1 MALPFMPFYWGDYW
15 RDTAH
20 LSDAE
25 HVTYLRL
32 ISHYWQHG
40 GLPTDDARL
49 ARIAGRDTIEWL
61 QMRPVISAFF
71 QIDWRHKRIDRD
83 LGKQTAAHE
92 ARVHGGKMTAAKR
105 WADSLANSSA
115 TSSAYSNQNHNQN
128 HNQISESKPKSER
141 KSARGTR
148 LPLDWQP
155 DETDLAF
162 GESEGVHVPNEI
174 GKFRD
179 YWVAQP
185 GQKGVKVDWS
195 ATWRNWCRRAEKR
208 AISRHDRLLDWVNS
222 IEEKNDESEIGGTS
236 GQYLGL
242 GFSDPKR
249 GR

>member
-1 MALPFMPFYWGDYW
+1 MLSIKNWNKFQHYHTGRGTPPWIKLYRDLLNDRHWFALEPEAAKFLISCWLV
-15 RDTAH
+15 A
-20 LSDAE
+20 AE
-25 HVTYLRL
+25 NNGELPDIETLAFRLRL
-32 ISHYWQHG
+32 ASKKTLELINLCNHWINYDASDVLAECYQVAS
-40 GLPTDDARL
+40 PDKDTDTDKDKEKDTEKEREKRESL
-49 ARIAGRDTIEWL
+49 RGRNT
-61 QMRPVISAFF
+61 
-71 QIDWRHKRIDRD
+71 
-83 LGKQTAAHE
+83 
-92 ARVHGGKMTAAKR
+92 
-105 WADSLANSSA
+105 
-115 TSSAYSNQNHNQN
+115 
-128 HNQISESKPKSER
+128 
-141 KSARGTR
+141 ARGTR

-222 IEEKNDESEIGGTS
+222 IEEKNDESEIIGTS

-242 GFSDPKR
+242 SFSDPKR